1 MADHR
6 ARSQAEAAHF
16 DRLAESTAEIWWG
29 SVTIAGKQRLR
40 RRARMLAGEL
50 AASADPLVL
59 ELGCG
64 VGAFSAPLLDERPA
78 LRLLGVDVSTRSI
91 EIAAE
96 RLQRFARARF
106 EEADA
111 LSLPYPADLFDAV
124 VGNSVLHHLPL
135 QPALSEARRVLKPGG
150 LLWFSEPNMLNPQI
164 AVEKNI
170 KPIGR
175 WLQNTPDETAFF
187 RWPLAAALRRAGF
200 ARVAVRPFDFLH
212 PALPALL
219 MRPVDRLG
227 RLLERVPLLREITGS
242 LLIEAC
248 K

>member
-1 MADHR
+1 MAIERD
-6 ARSQAEAAHF
+6 RSQEEADHF
-16 DRLAESTAEIWWG
+16 DRLAQATAEIWWG
-29 SVTIAGKQRLR
+29 SVTAAGKERLR
-40 RRARMLAGEL
+40 RRARLLADQL
-50 AASADPLVL
+50 APLADPQVL

-78 LRLLGVDVSTRSI
+78 LRLIGVDVSTRSLA
-91 EIAAE
+91 IAAE
-96 RLQRFARARF
+96 RLRHHASARF
-106 EEADA
+106 EEANA

-135 QPALSEARRVLKPGG
+135 QPALAEARRVLKPGG
-150 LLWFSEPNMLNPQI
+150 LLWLSEPNMLNPQI

-187 RWPLAAALRRAGF
+187 RWPLAATLRRVGF
-200 ARVAVRPFDFLH
+200 TRVEVRPYDFLH
-212 PALPALL
+212 PAVPAPLI
-219 MRPVDRLG
+219 RPVDRLG
-227 RLLERVPLLREITGS
+227 RLLEHLPLLREITGS
-242 LLIEAC
+242 LLIIAR